1 MPDKLEGKVGNL
13 LGGVLAGTHNVRP
26 LATLVQSWHLVT
38 GLLRTI
44 QYGTP
49 AWKRHIKQYNHEP
62 HQHECYMSG
71 IIVTIATHLSGSLC
85 FTHNQ
90 NRSKV
95 ECKKVSISEYR
106 NKIHFELV
114 ANYFT
119 AIKTKQIRRML
130 MLNPNPIQT
139 GNFLNNS
146 IS

>member
-1 MPDKLEGKVGNL
+1 M
-13 LGGVLAGTHNVRP
+13 
-26 LATLVQSWHLVT
+26 
-38 GLLRTI
+38 
-44 QYGTP
+44 
-49 AWKRHIKQYNHEP
+49 KQYNHKP

-95 ECKKVSISEYR
+95 EGQKVSISKYR

-119 AIKTKQIRRML
+119 AIKTKQI
-130 MLNPNPIQT
+130 T
-139 GNFLNNS
+139 G
-146 IS
+146 IC